1 MTEDKN
7 KNENLENQNLDQ
19 KTEQNDTPKESKEE
33 KVVENKEEVKTT
45 SENENKEEKTKSSDK
60 KDFKGR
66 KPFDKNRRFNNK
78 RGGKFRRPFR
88 REKPEFEQKIL
99 SLRRVTRVMAGGRR
113 FSFSVAVV
121 VGDKKGR
128 VGIGLGKSN
137 DTTMAIDKAVRN
149 AKKNMVRIKLNKDGS
164 IPYDVSAKYKASEV
178 NIRPVKGKGLA
189 AGGAVRTVLEY
200 AGVKEA
206 GAKLLTRS
214 KNHINNAWATI
225 IALEPFSEKVEV
237 SLQKE
242 DRRNPRGRKGG
253 RFNKKG
259 GFNKG
264 GFNKGRKPFV
274 KREDKPQGSEAKPE
288 TTEVKE
294 KTEAE
299 TVENNSNK

>member
-1 MTEDKN
+1 MTDEKT
-7 KNENLENQNLDQ
+7 KNENLENTNL
-19 KTEQNDTPKESKEE
+19 EQNDTPKESKEE
-33 KVVENKEEVKTT
+33 KTVEKTETKEKTETAENKAGEKETK
-45 SENENKEEKTKSSDK
+45 SENSDK

-66 KPFDKNRRFNNK
+66 RPFDKNKKFGNRRGN
-78 RGGKFRRPFR
+78 FRKPFR

-149 AKKNMVRIKLNKDGS
+149 AKKNMVKITLKNGS
-164 IPYDVSAKYKASEV
+164 VPYDVSAKYKASEV

-214 KNHINNAWATI
+214 KNHINNARATV
-225 IALEPFSEKVEV
+225 IALSPFSEKVEV

-242 DRRNPRGRKGG
+242 DRRGNQRNRRGG

-264 GFNKGRKPFV
+264 GKPFGRKPFV
-274 KREDKPQGSEAKPE
+274 KRDDQRNVKPE
-288 TTEVKE
+288 E
-294 KTEAE
+294 KTEKTTE